1 MSELNVFRVTDIKVT
16 VGTPPEI
23 AGSPTPTVM
32 SSQLFV
38 RRISYIVYIYNIRRK
53 HKVSLHLLKEFENE

>member
-1 MSELNVFRVTDIKVT
+1 MT

-32 SSQLFV
+32 CSKKIV
-38 RRISYIVYIYNIRRK
+38 RRISHIVYIYNIRREQ
-53 HKVSLHLLKEFENE
+53 KVDLHLLKELVNE